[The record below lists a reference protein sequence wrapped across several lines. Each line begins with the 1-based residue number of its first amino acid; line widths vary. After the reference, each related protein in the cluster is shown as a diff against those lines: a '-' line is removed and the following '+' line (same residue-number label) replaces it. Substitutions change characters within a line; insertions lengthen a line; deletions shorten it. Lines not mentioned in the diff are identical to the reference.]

1 MTANIKDFVSFPYSD
16 MKLKDFIGIWEKKVP
31 HELCDKTIDYI
42 ESQPLDKNIGNDNA
56 LREDRS
62 TFLIETKPEHKERFR
77 ELDDYLTPA
86 ATEYANTWGA
96 LKGAFLTN
104 SEIKLQKTLPCQGYH
119 VWHCERNA
127 MQFVMRELVWTIYLN
142 DMPDGEGETE
152 FLFQKYRYQP
162 QKGDIVIFPASFT
175 HTHRGNPPY
184 TRTKYIATGWYLYT
198 PPGGIHIQETA
209 DKAGIPVTTLTDRD
223 CYTTPGGIVQP
234 DSDV

>member
-1 MTANIKDFVSFPYSD
+1 M
-16 MKLKDFIGIWEKKVP
+16 
-31 HELCDKTIDYI
+31 
-42 ESQPLDKNIGNDNA
+42 
-56 LREDRS
+56 
-62 TFLIETKPEHKERFR
+62 
-77 ELDDYLTPA
+77 
-86 ATEYANTWGA
+86 
-96 LKGAFLTN
+96 
-104 SEIKLQKTLPCQGYH
+104 QGYH

-127 MQFVMRELVWTIYLN
+127 MQFTMRELVWTIYLN

-152 FLFQKYRYQP
+152 FLFQKFRYKP

-198 PPGGIHIQETA
+198 PPGGIHMQETA
-209 DKAGIPVTTLTDRD
+209 EKAGIPVTTLTDRD